1 MLLSE
6 MSIQE
11 VVKDCA
17 NFGNADESHLMHVC
31 FDHCTEYDSDVVF
44 F

>member
-17 NFGNADESHLMHVC
+17 IFGSADGSHRLHVC
-31 FDHCTEYDSDVVF
+31 FNLCTEYDSDVV
-44 F
+44 